1 MAKHDVID
9 ATVAE
14 DATNGG
20 VIVSFG
26 IDTMPRYVT
35 VYEYAP
41 PFDDRRY
48 LPVRTATRQVR
59 TYGAIGRCNCS
70 ECKFSV
76 EVSDAYCR
84 ECGAKFIGT
93 DYEKVGSK

>member
-1 MAKHDVID
+1 MARHDVMD
-9 ATVAE
+9 VTASE
-14 DATNGG
+14 DPTNGE
-20 VIVSFG
+20 VVVSFG
-26 IDTMPRYVT
+26 TDTMPRCVIVHGYI
-35 VYEYAP
+35 P
-41 PFDDRRY
+41 PFDSMRY

>member
-1 MAKHDVID
+1 MAKHDVTCV
-9 ATVAE
+9 TVAE

-26 IDTMPRYVT
+26 IDMMPRYVT
-35 VYEYAP
+35 VYEYMP

-48 LPVRTATRQVR
+48 PPVHTATRQVR
-59 TYGAIGRCNCS
+59 AYGAIGRCNCS

-76 EVSDAYCR
+76 GVGDKYCR
-84 ECGAKFIGT
+84 ECGAMFVGT
-93 DYEKVGSK
+93 DYAKVGSK